1 MSETDVRTLVD
12 GIVDAWNARDL
23 ERLLSYL
30 APGVVWDDPAMLD
43 EPVVGHDG
51 VRVFSERVLRAF
63 PDFSYRIREPICVS
77 ESGTRCVVPWE
88 IRATHSGRFEPYGF
102 APTGQ
107 VIRIHGVDILELQS
121 GKVTRIETVF
131 NAMSALEQVLRL
143 KPLSKSRL
151 ARIVGVGLQRWRAS
165 WLRLTARTTKL

>member
-1 MSETDVRTLVD
+1 MGETDVRALVD
-12 GIVDAWNARDL
+12 GIVEAWNARDL

-30 APGVVWDDPAMLD
+30 APGVVWHDPAMLD
-43 EPVVGHDG
+43 EPVVGHDA
-51 VRVFSERVLRAF
+51 VRVFSERVLGAF

-88 IRATHSGRFEPYGF
+88 IRATHAGRFEPYGF

-107 VIRIHGVDILELQS
+107 VIAIQGVDVLELES
-121 GKVTRIETVF
+121 GKVTQIETVF

-143 KPLSKSRL
+143 KPLSQSRL
-151 ARIVGVGLQRWRAS
+151 ARTVAVGLQRWRAS
-165 WLRLTARTTKL
+165 WLRLTAKGGK

>member
-1 MSETDVRTLVD
+1 
-12 GIVDAWNARDL
+12 
-23 ERLLSYL
+23 
-30 APGVVWDDPAMLD
+30 MLD
-43 EPVVGHDG
+43 EPVVGHDA

-88 IRATHSGRFEPYGF
+88 IRATHAGRFEPYGF

-107 VIRIHGVDILELQS
+107 VITIQGVDVLELES

-151 ARIVGVGLQRWRAS
+151 ARIVAVGLQRWRAS
-165 WLRLTARTTKL
+165 WLRLTAKGRK